1 MDSWISLL
9 LGYYNS
15 LNECFRFLDKLQ
27 KNRKVIQSYFKKSP
41 AWKRTSKIDQFV
53 FMKIAIF
60 CPNVYTCTHLPRGP
74 LCNNSQF
81 ISKTVVTQSC
91 QMTRLVTVI
100 RPSHTS
106 KTRVFRAHCHWTSN
120 LQIQPPTETRT
131 ENYQPMLKKSL
142 FFALGFCFVLLEA
155 EVNVFLCDLS
165 LHRRLMKVN
174 FVLGFGIAITNS
186 RGFNRWKVCFISF
199 FPRQQPNSDKEMIN
213 VGCG

>member
-1 MDSWISLL
+1 MGCCVQSI
-9 LGYYNS
+9 
-15 LNECFRFLDKLQ
+15 LQ
-27 KNRKVIQSYFKKSP
+27 KKGFRGQ
-41 AWKRTSKIDQFV
+41 IDQFV

-165 LHRRLMKVN
+165 LHRRLMKVK

-186 RGFNRWKVCFISF
+186 RGFKRWKVFSF
-199 FPRQQPNSDKEMIN
+199 CLLPSRQPNTDKEMIN